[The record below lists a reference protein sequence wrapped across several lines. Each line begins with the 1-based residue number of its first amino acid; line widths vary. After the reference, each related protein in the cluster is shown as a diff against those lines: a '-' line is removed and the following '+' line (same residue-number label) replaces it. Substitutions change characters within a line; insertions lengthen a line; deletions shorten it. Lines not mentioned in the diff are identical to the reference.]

1 MIVPPPTARGL
12 RRITYARLR
21 HMQLELNPQPSKGIT
36 MSVSTFVAPASTT
49 EFMQRFPSYIE
60 GWLRRRMDLTPAEM
74 AELKASAIKYLS
86 AAPTDPVLAEL
97 CMERIQTF
105 VYAQVWQM
113 KATHFLQFVNMN
125 LLTWITSPAH
135 KPATAIRLRLE
146 VA

>member
-1 MIVPPPTARGL
+1 MITPPPTARGQ

-21 HMQLELNPQPSKGIT
+21 HMQADLNPKPTKGIT
-36 MSVSTFVAPASTT
+36 MSASAFSAPSST
-49 EFMQRFPSYIE
+49 EDFMQRYPSYIE

-97 CMERIQTF
+97 CVERIQTF
-105 VYAQVWQM
+105 AYTQVWQV

-125 LLTWITSPAH
+125 LLTWITSPTH
-135 KPATAIRLRLE
+135 KPAAAIKLRLE